1 MVQVLVDHVTR
12 VVLAYGYYPTSQPGG
27 DVLEVNDSQLAALQQ
42 PGAKTLNADGT
53 ISVTPPGPIV
63 PPPKSADQQ
72 TIATWATSAVPAV
85 TPTIAQA
92 IARLLGAL

>member
-1 MVQVLVDHVTR
+1 MVQILVDHVTR
-12 VVLAYGYYPTSQPGG
+12 AVLAYGYFPTAQTGG
-27 DVLEVNDSQLAALQQ
+27 DVVQVDDALLVTLQQ

-63 PPPKSADQQ
+63 PFPKSADQQ
-72 TIATWATSAVPAV
+72 TVATWATSAVPAV
-85 TPTIAQA
+85 TPAIAQA